1 MASRASRK
9 AIYAAIAANLAIAA
23 CKFVAAVFTRSSAM
37 LAEAV
42 HSTVDTGN
50 VPLLLLGLKRSQ
62 RPPDP
67 LPPFGQGKGL
77 YFYSLLVAV
86 YIFAV
91 CALLTVYQG
100 ISRLRYPQPSPHLGW
115 NHALLALAAAFEL
128 YSWCISYRE
137 LLLSKDPDKTIWQV
151 PEPLM

>member
-1 MASRASRK
+1 
-9 AIYAAIAANLAIAA
+9 
-23 CKFVAAVFTRSSAM
+23 M

-42 HSTVDTGN
+42 HCTVDAGN
-50 VPLLLLGLKRSQ
+50 ELLLLLGLRRSQ

-67 LPPFGQGKGL
+67 LHPFGHGKVI
-77 YFYSLLVAV
+77 YFYSLPVAV

-91 CALLTVYQG
+91 GALLTLYQG
-100 ISRLRYPQPSPHLGW
+100 ISRLRHPQPSPHLGW
-115 NHALLALAAAFEL
+115 NYVLLALAAAFEL

-151 PEPLM
+151 PKTLM

>member
-1 MASRASRK
+1 
-9 AIYAAIAANLAIAA
+9 
-23 CKFVAAVFTRSSAM
+23 M

-50 VPLLLLGLKRSQ
+50 EPLLSLGLKRSQ

-91 CALLTVYQG
+91 CALFTVYQG
-100 ISRLRYPQPSPHLGW
+100 ISRLRYPSRRRTSAGIMLCWRWALPSNSIPGASRTT
-115 NHALLALAAAFEL
+115 N
-128 YSWCISYRE
+128 SS
-137 LLLSKDPDKTIWQV
+137 
-151 PEPLM
+151 